1 MKTTLFYLIAI
12 FTFSTGL
19 IAQKTTIYLSRHAE
33 KVLTDPT
40 NKDPLLTDKGNERAQ
55 FLVKYFKKNRFT
67 AIYST
72 NTKRTI
78 LSVEPLAQ
86 ANKLETILYNS
97 KELNTL
103 RVLVL
108 TPTNKASK
116 NNNIYIVGHSNTIL
130 ETIEALG
137 GKRPISKITEED
149 YDYLFKV
156 IVKGSKV
163 KSVKLLSM
171 GL

>member
-1 MKTTLFYLIAI
+1 MKIPLICLII
-12 FTFSTGL
+12 FFVFSTGL

-40 NKDPLLTDKGNERAQ
+40 NKDPLLTDKGSARAE

-67 AIYST
+67 DIYST

-86 ANKLETILYNS
+86 ANKVEIILYNA

-103 RVLVL
+103 RELVL
-108 TPTNKASK
+108 TPTNKVSK
-116 NNNIYIVGHSNTIL
+116 SNNIYIVGHSNTIL

-156 IVKGSKV
+156 IIKGNKV
-163 KSVKLLSM
+163 KSVKLLPM